1 MIDVAQ
7 AGVSTYENPV
17 YNHSCPDPFALKYN
31 GEYWCYCTGLRPDG
45 RCFGIFHSRNL
56 VHWEEVGSA
65 MDRLPNDWPN
75 YWAPEVT
82 YENGRFYMYYSAGNE
97 LPHMEIRVAIATNPA
112 GPFIDSGRRLTSEE
126 FAIDPHV
133 FIDDD
138 GSRYLFYAVDFLDYT
153 HIGTG
158 AVADRMLDPLTLA
171 GNPKPVTRA
180 RYDWQV
186 YDPHRIEKG
195 GVRWHTVEGSFVLK
209 HKGKYYH
216 MFSGG
221 NWQNVSY
228 GVSYATTSAINI
240 QDEWTQ
246 VADGVQVLPILRTLP
261 GKVVGPGHNS
271 VVRDPSNRQLFCV
284 YHRWSQD
291 THERVLAIDRLEFA
305 GDRLMV
311 LGPSTTPQSAPV
323 EPGIRGFAG
332 QHSET
337 GWQIE
342 GGQWTIRN
350 DQAIQEATKGAALIS
365 HSNGCPA
372 FTVEITLRA
381 LNKASEIGSFGI
393 NLSGEQRLPLSVL
406 LQPGTRYALI
416 LWQTEVGNGEYDILL
431 PDGFDYTANH
441 LLHIECNFHH
451 ARVMLDNRSLC
462 WEGYLSYLCSGIGL
476 TTQNLAAAF
485 SAFELTRGYEDLFL
499 ELNITPDAL
508 GWQAV
513 QGHDHW
519 EIREKQ
525 LQYTAAE
532 PEQAVIAKRLPL
544 AAYEFVTNLR
554 IPATTNTGAAY
565 GFYPLATEAGL
576 GPLFAV
582 RQTERGWALSYETT
596 AGMQSIAL
604 PQSFDPTIDQQ
615 FRFRKQAGKLTLQL
629 EAAVLAT
636 IDAPT
641 TPSWVGLMA
650 GQTVLAVDM
659 VRVTEL
665 QAE

>member
-1 MIDVAQ
+1 MSNSAQ
-7 AGVSTYENPV
+7 AGVGTYENPV
-17 YNHSCPDPFALKYN
+17 YNHSCPDPFVLKYN

-45 RCFGIFHSRNL
+45 RCFGILHSRDL
-56 VHWEEVGSA
+56 VHWDEVGSA
-65 MDRLPNDWPN
+65 MDRLPGDGTN

-97 LPHMEIRVAIATNPA
+97 IPHMEIRVAIATDPA

-138 GSRYLFYAVDFLDYT
+138 GSRYLFYAADFLDYT
-153 HIGTG
+153 RIGTG
-158 AVADRMLDPLTLA
+158 TVFDRMLDPLTLA
-171 GNPKPVTRA
+171 GNPRPVTRA
-180 RYDWQV
+180 RYDWQT

-228 GVSYATTSAINI
+228 GVSYATADTMEL
-240 QDEWTQ
+240 QDEWAQ
-246 VADGVQVLPILRTLP
+246 VADGVQVFPILRTIP
-261 GKVVGPGHNS
+261 GKVIGPGHNS
-271 VVRDPSNRQLFCV
+271 VVRDPANRQLFCI
-284 YHRWSQD
+284 YHRWSQAG
-291 THERVLAIDRLEFA
+291 HERVLAIDRLEFV
-305 GDRLMV
+305 GDRMIV
-311 LGPSTTPQSAPV
+311 LGPSITPQPAPD

-332 QHSET
+332 QNPAES

-342 GGQWTIRN
+342 NGNWSFRN
-350 DQAIQEATKGAALIS
+350 GEAVQTATQGAALIS
-365 HSNGCPA
+365 HASDCPA
-372 FTVEITLRA
+372 FTVEVTLRA
-381 LNKASEIGSFGI
+381 LSEASEIGSFGV
-393 NLSGEQRLPLSVL
+393 RLLGKPRTPLSVRL
-406 LQPGTRYALI
+406 LPGNRYAPI
-416 LWQTEVGNGEYDILL
+416 VWRTEAGNGEYLLLL
-431 PDGFDYTANH
+431 PDGFDYAANH
-441 LLHIECNFHH
+441 LLHIECNFHY

-499 ELNITPDAL
+499 ELNLAPDAL
-508 GWQAV
+508 GWQVV
-513 QGHDHW
+513 QGTDRW

-525 LQYTAAE
+525 LQYTATQ

-544 AAYEFVTNLR
+544 VAYEFITNLR
-554 IPATTNTGAAY
+554 ITATSVGEGGY
-565 GFYPLATEAGL
+565 GFYPLISEDGR

-582 RQTERGWALSYETT
+582 RKTERGWSLVYEID
-596 AGMQSIAL
+596 GNVHSIPL
-604 PQSFDPTIDQQ
+604 PQFDPAIDRQ
-615 FRFRKQAGKLTLQL
+615 FRFRKQAGKLTVQL
-629 EAAVLAT
+629 EAAVLLT

-641 TPSWVGLMA
+641 TPSWIGLVA
-650 GQTVLAVDM
+650 DQASIAVDM

-665 QAE
+665 QA